1 MRVICQRRW
10 SDPAP
15 TRRTVIS
22 DVGNE
27 GQWDTSHS
35 AQCIIREGMI
45 AKRILDGIV
54 RNKYADD
61 PGKRAAW
68 LSASQKGRKRTGSDM
83 QFWRHRPASA
93 KAALKC
99 WYLPSLRSRGSAYL
113 QNPIEHQKAQDL
125 LWAFSFVL
133 QRIQSGTGSN
143 MGKRCRAYDTTI
155 QADRGHIQH
164 FLANHLPGPRSRSPA
179 SKSF

>member
-1 MRVICQRRW
+1 MGHLAQCTMHHPRRYDRKTNSRW
-10 SDPAP
+10 HRAKQIRRRPRT
-15 TRRTVIS
+15 TRRL
-22 DVGNE
+22 
-27 GQWDTSHS
+27 
-35 AQCIIREGMI
+35 AQRQ
-45 AKRILDGIV
+45 
-54 RNKYADD
+54 
-61 PGKRAAW
+61 P
-68 LSASQKGRKRTGSDM
+68 KRTGSDM

-125 LWAFSFVL
+125 PRAFSFVL

-164 FLANHLPGPRSRSPA
+164 FLANHLPEPPSRSSA